1 MLSFKKLLITYNAQ
15 IDQKSFDYACREF
28 CSSTCLDLL
37 RYMLSSSTN
46 VNINGS
52 DFEAEAPLHCAAM
65 NVASIPIEG
74 LYGAKLIVY
83 IFPCIHILI

>member
-1 MLSFKKLLITYNAQ
+1 LITYNAQ

-37 RYMLSSSTN
+37 RLMIKSNN

-52 DFEAEAPLHCAAM
+52 DLESEAPLHCAAM
-65 NVASIPIEG
+65 NTASIPIEG
-74 LYGAKLIVY
+74 LYGAKLIV
-83 IFPCIHILI
+83 